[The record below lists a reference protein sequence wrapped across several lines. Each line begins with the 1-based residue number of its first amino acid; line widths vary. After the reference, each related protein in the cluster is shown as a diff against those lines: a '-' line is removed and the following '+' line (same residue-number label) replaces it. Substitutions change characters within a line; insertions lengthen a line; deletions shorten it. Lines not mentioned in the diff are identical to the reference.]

1 MKSEY
6 LTHCGLQYTV
16 RVATAVVLTS
26 ELVTLQM
33 YWPASERNEE
43 TTVSELVRGVGCCM
57 LILLSELDSSC

>member
-6 LTHCGLQYTV
+6 LTHCDLQYTV
-16 RVATAVVLTS
+16 RVATAVVLTD

-33 YWPASERNEE
+33 YWPASERDEE
-43 TTVSELVRGVGCCM
+43 TTFSELIRGVGCCM